1 MATKKKHRFNFIK
14 FLIFLIILYIIGFL
28 IYQFFMM
35 PINHIRILDT
45 NYLSDQEIL
54 RKAKLDNYPSFI
66 LTTSSGIRKRI
77 KSIALVKDVK
87 VKRKWFYNIYLY
99 VDEYKVL
106 FYNRSLGQAVLESG
120 KTIALDKIDCLPQL
134 INSVPDAV
142 YNKLIEKMTEVD
154 DDVLLKISEIEYKPN
169 NVDDE
174 RFILSMNDGN
184 YIYLTLYTFE
194 KINTYKEI
202 LPTLENKK
210 GILYLDS
217 GNYFE
222 IID

>member
-1 MATKKKHRFNFIK
+1 MVTKKKHRFNFIK
-14 FLIFLIILYIIGFL
+14 FFIFLIILYIIGFL
-28 IYQFFMM
+28 MYQFFMM

-54 RKAKLDNYPSFI
+54 RKAKLDNYPSFL
-66 LTTSSGIRKRI
+66 LTTSSSIRKRI
-77 KSIALVKDVK
+77 RNIALVKDVK
-87 VKRKWFYNIYLY
+87 VKKKLFNDIYIY
-99 VDEYKVL
+99 IDEYKVL

-120 KTIALDKIDCLPQL
+120 KIIDLDKVDSLPQL
-134 INSVPDAV
+134 INSVPDAI
-142 YNKLIEKMTEVD
+142 YNKLIKKMAQVD
-154 DDVLLKISEIEYKPN
+154 NDILLKISEIEYKPN

-194 KINTYKEI
+194 KVNTYKEI

-222 IID
+222 IVD